1 MIIYEYNKT
10 GVMFCHCSPV
20 PYDKRS
26 EFKYGIL
33 FLVAFLYFYI
43 LGGIMIFD
51 GIVILDLIV
60 AP

>member
-1 MIIYEYNKT
+1 
-10 GVMFCHCSPV
+10 MFCHCSPV

-43 LGGIMIFD
+43 LGGMMIFD